1 MFLVGMSCVRVKWN
15 PPLTEEDALK
25 RTYRTLWWKT
35 LDPSED
41 WADVTDESDLDAAGC
56 RLFKAKVEIR

>member
-1 MFLVGMSCVRVKWN
+1 MSCVREKWN

-25 RTYRTLWWKT
+25 RTYRTLGWKT

-41 WADVTDESDLDAAGC
+41 WADVTDVDDPEAAGW
-56 RLFKAKVEIR
+56 RFFKVKVEMR

>member
-1 MFLVGMSCVRVKWN
+1 MSCVRVKWN

-25 RTYRTLWWKT
+25 RTYRTLGWKT

-41 WADVTDESDLDAAGC
+41 WADVTDESDLEAAG
-56 RLFKAKVEIR
+56 

>member
-1 MFLVGMSCVRVKWN
+1 MSCVRVKWN

-25 RTYRTLWWKT
+25 RTYRTLGWKT

-41 WADVTDESDLDAAGC
+41 WADVTDESDLDAAGW
-56 RLFKAKVEIR
+56 RFFKVKVEMK